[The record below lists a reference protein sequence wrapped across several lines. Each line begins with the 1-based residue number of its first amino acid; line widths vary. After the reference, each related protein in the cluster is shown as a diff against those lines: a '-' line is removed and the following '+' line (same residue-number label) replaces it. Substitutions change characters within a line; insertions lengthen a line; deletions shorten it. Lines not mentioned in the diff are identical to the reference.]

1 MSDPPATAAA
11 QTADRDDAV
20 EDTPLLHDTRD
31 PLDGDETWTP
41 SDSLSRRMGPS
52 ALDVLA
58 RNSFTGVT
66 GWAAQIGLVVATVVL
81 WRVLWVHPAGLFTYH
96 PALQSLA
103 ALGFFE
109 GILLLQPQ
117 PSSASQKRKGLHVHQ
132 AFQYAS
138 LVAIV
143 GGAAVIIY
151 NKAIHGAR
159 HFTSWHAISGLVTL
173 GLIFAQIIFGAVIVY
188 TPFQAALF
196 KSEAS
201 AKQLWKY
208 HRMSGYLT
216 LTFLTLTPLLA
227 LASDWVRN
235 NSTAVE
241 RGLIGGGLGL
251 AAVAAFA
258 RVQTSK
264 LGLKQR

>member
-1 MSDPPATAAA
+1 MTAPPAGVT
-11 QTADRDDAV
+11 QTADHVDAV
-20 EDTPLLHDTRD
+20 EGTPLLYDSRD
-31 PLDGDETWTP
+31 PAELAANSTSST
-41 SDSLSRRMGPS
+41 SMTSPS
-52 ALDVLA
+52 AVELIA

-96 PALQSLA
+96 PASQSLA
-103 ALGFFE
+103 ALGFLE

-117 PSSASQKRKGLHVHQ
+117 PLSTQQKRKGLQLHQ
-132 AFQYAS
+132 VFQYVS

-151 NKAIHGAR
+151 NKAIHGAK

-173 GLIFAQIIFGAVIVY
+173 GLISTQIVFGAVIVY
-188 TPFQAALF
+188 TPLQTTFF
-196 KSEAS
+196 KSEAA

-216 LTFLTLTPLLA
+216 LAFLTLTPLLA
-227 LASDWVRN
+227 LASDWVQN

-241 RGLIGGGLGL
+241 RALIGGGIGL
-251 AAVAAFA
+251 ASLAAYS

-264 LGLKQR
+264 LGMKQR